1 MHKRLLISLLF
12 CALGMQVMMAASAPQ
27 HNQQQDPL
35 QHIETLKFYGQALPR
50 VEKQIESQELSK
62 KEKRIL
68 RKLERKAE
76 RIHKKASGSKYRQ
89 RSWGVA
95 VLLSFFVGTFG
106 IDRFYLGYT
115 GLGILKFLTL
125 GGLGIW
131 TLIDF
136 VLILIRAIQPKNG
149 SFNGTPSLGPF

>member
-1 MHKRLLISLLF
+1 MHKQLLISLLF
-12 CALGMQVMMAASAPQ
+12 CALAMQVVMAASAPQ

-35 QHIETLKFYGQALPR
+35 QHMETLKFYGQALAG
-50 VEKQIESQELSK
+50 VEEQIESQELSK

-76 RIHKKASGSKYRQ
+76 RIQKKASDSKDRQ
-89 RSWGVA
+89 RSWVVA
-95 VLLSFFVGTFG
+95 VILSFFLGVFG

-125 GGLGIW
+125 GGLGLW
-131 TLIDF
+131 VLIDF
-136 VLILIRAIQPKNG
+136 ILILIRAIQPKNG
-149 SFNGTPSLGPF
+149 SYTD